1 MSKKQK
7 RILWPVLTI
16 LSIVAGVFVIANT
29 RGGAASSKS
38 VTNAPSS
45 LRVFSVQA
53 NTNRSQPA
61 PANMQVEV
69 ISITRNGFEPS
80 EIHRPAEPFLLAVN
94 NHTRPTEF
102 SLEIFRSNGQKLH
115 EIKGAKGQQRQRKIL
130 DLPPGQYLLK
140 ELNHPEW
147 SCTILLSAK

>member
-7 RILWPVLTI
+7 RILWPALTV

-29 RGGAASSKS
+29 RGGAASSKIE
-38 VTNAPSS
+38 TNAPSS
-45 LRVFSVQA
+45 WRVFGVQA

-61 PANMQVEV
+61 PANIQVEV

-94 NHTRPTEF
+94 NHGRPTDF
-102 SLEIFRSNGQKLH
+102 SLEIFRLNGQKLH

-130 DLPPGQYLLK
+130 DLAPGQYVLK
-140 ELNHPEW
+140 EPSHPDW
-147 SCTILLSAK
+147 SCKILLSAK

>member
-16 LSIVAGVFVIANT
+16 LSIAAGVFLIANT
-29 RGGAASSKS
+29 RGGAASSKIETS
-38 VTNAPSS
+38 APTS

-53 NTNRSQPA
+53 NTSRSQPA

-69 ISITRNGFEPS
+69 ISFTRNGFEPS

-94 NHTRPTEF
+94 NHGRPADLSF
-102 SLEIFRSNGQKLH
+102 EIFRLNGQKLH
-115 EIKGAKGQQRQRKIL
+115 DIKAAKGEQRQRKIL

-140 ELNHPEW
+140 ELSHPEW
-147 SCTILLSAK
+147 NCTIVLSAK